1 MLTPIATTEALA
13 PTLRRFDDGVVHVES
28 LLPDDG
34 RSVDL
39 TVTAL
44 DTGIEGNLGPGLYLL
59 MGPP

>member
-1 MLTPIATTEALA
+1 
-13 PTLRRFDDGVVHVES
+13 VES